1 MEDVIQAVA
10 AILATLKD
18 VEDSEEV
25 DDLIKRLHLTEV
37 EKLLEATLAFEPKA
51 DEKMLCGL
59 VLRYFG
65 THPDFEDWAIGWL
78 GSQDEEEVI
87 NLIQEVYLRAVV

>member
-37 EKLLEATLAFEPKA
+37 EKLF
-51 DEKMLCGL
+51 
-59 VLRYFG
+59 
-65 THPDFEDWAIGWL
+65 
-78 GSQDEEEVI
+78 
-87 NLIQEVYLRAVV
+87 VV